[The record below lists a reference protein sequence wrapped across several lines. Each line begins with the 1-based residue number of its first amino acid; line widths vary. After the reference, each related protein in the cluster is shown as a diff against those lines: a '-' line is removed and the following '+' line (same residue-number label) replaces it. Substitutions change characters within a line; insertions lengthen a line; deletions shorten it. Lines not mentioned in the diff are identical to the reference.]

1 MIMKKI
7 LFVIPSS
14 QIGGVTTSL
23 QSIIDNLNNDDYDI
37 RIFAITHHQG
47 CEITYRNILL
57 PEDKLLSS
65 YWCIYKREPYG
76 RRIQFLGMKI
86 LKQLALRFGWPLE
99 DWLFVRA
106 MKRLESNFDFDTII
120 AFSEGA
126 TTKFVSYTTYP
137 KKIAWIHSN
146 YNVSFPD
153 YSFDES
159 TIYNKF
165 DCIVNVSKYTNGCFI
180 SRYSSLE
187 KKCAVI
193 YNLLDV
199 KRIIQL
205 SKEEIDD
212 SIFANSKDKFVILSV
227 GRVCQ
232 VKQYSKI
239 PEIVSKVLIEHPN
252 IKWYI
257 IGPLDS
263 DPVEVSLLKENI
275 EKYNVKDNVIILGGK
290 KNPYPYF
297 LQANLLVST
306 SFSEACPM
314 IFNEAKIL
322 GLPVVSTEFGSAYE
336 FINDGEDG
344 VITSL
349 DNMPVVISKMI
360 NDVEFYKKI
369 KEAIRPECVIS
380 NKDIIKQISDLLK

>member
-137 KKIAWIHSN
+137 KKIGYIA
-146 YNVSFPD
+146 
-153 YSFDES
+153 
-159 TIYNKF
+159 
-165 DCIVNVSKYTNGCFI
+165 
-180 SRYSSLE
+180 
-187 KKCAVI
+187 
-193 YNLLDV
+193 
-199 KRIIQL
+199 IIMYL
-205 SKEEIDD
+205 FLI
-212 SIFANSKDKFVILSV
+212 IALT
-227 GRVCQ
+227 RVQ
-232 VKQYSKI
+232 
-239 PEIVSKVLIEHPN
+239 
-252 IKWYI
+252 YI
-257 IGPLDS
+257 INS
-263 DPVEVSLLKENI
+263 TVSS
-275 EKYNVKDNVIILGGK
+275 V
-290 KNPYPYF
+290 
-297 LQANLLVST
+297 LVST
-306 SFSEACPM
+306 LM
-314 IFNEAKIL
+314 
-322 GLPVVSTEFGSAYE
+322 VVSF
-336 FINDGEDG
+336 
-344 VITSL
+344 L
-349 DNMPVVISKMI
+349 
-360 NDVEFYKKI
+360 
-369 KEAIRPECVIS
+369 AIPH
-380 NKDIIKQISDLLK
+380 